1 MLKGQAGPGAEPE
14 VGRKAASLL
23 LAPRPNPRQ
32 VAGQLGPR
40 SCPLI

>member
-23 LAPRPNPRQ
+23 LAPRLSPRQ
-32 VAGQLGPR
+32 VAGRLGPR